1 MSAAKISFESILTR
15 KGEHMEVFNAA
26 ISHILNR
33 LYSELSTD
41 LYYHGVHHT
50 LEVMEA
56 CKHISEYEGVS
67 DSESNILLLAT
78 AYHDCGFLDVYK
90 SHERVGGRIAARTL
104 KEFGISNEIIQKV
117 INLIDS
123 TRIPQTATN
132 HLEEIIC
139 DADLDYLGGENY
151 DEIADTLYRE
161 LFENDLID
169 KNVDWV
175 QFQLKFLESHHYWT
189 EHSKKHREPGK
200 KLVIDRLKVI
210 AGLKKKMK

>member
-1 MSAAKISFESILTR
+1 
-15 KGEHMEVFNAA
+15 MEVFNAA

-33 LYSELSTD
+33 LYSELSPD

-56 CKHISEYEGVS
+56 CKHISEQEDVN

-78 AYHDCGFLDVYK
+78 AYHDCGFLEVYK
-90 SHERVGGRIAARTL
+90 DHESAGGRIAARTL
-104 KEFGISNEIIQKV
+104 KEFGISNDIIQRV

-123 TRIPQTATN
+123 TRIPQGAKN

-151 DEIADTLYRE
+151 DDIADTLRRE
-161 LFENDLID
+161 LFENDFID
-169 KNVDWV
+169 ESINWV
-175 QFQLKFLESHHYWT
+175 QFQLKFLDSHHYWT
-189 EHSKKHREPGK
+189 EHSKKHQEPGK
-200 KLVIDRLKVI
+200 QLVIERLKKNI
-210 AGLKKKMK
+210 K